1 MKNYK
6 NKKNINN
13 KDEYLITSDKEI
25 SRNEQNYYLNK
36 YRKMY
41 GNSFN
46 DIELLDIFAKN
57 NYNEKQIME
66 DIKAL
71 LTIGTNKK
79 YDNYN
84 YNNYNSYERMH
95 KSHKSSSKSRGKK
108 NKYER
113 RPFQKGIE
121 IPSDYAPP
129 PKKEEDEDNNNN
141 EQNNGN
147 KNDKEEISSNDK
159 NNDNKNEI
167 FINNNNNINENDNY
181 KNDLLLTYK
190 ENLFRKLKNTDYS
203 YKSNKSKNDELNA
216 DNILNN
222 INNYQNYQKK
232 INLNDKNRNFKIENN
247 SPGPQCQP
255 YKKNKIEQNINKD
268 LKKKY
273 IKAFFG
279 NMKNYSNNIRRE
291 NWEKSPDLNRRDNLL
306 DSSPDKGELFERRV
320 LTYKKGLKNYYS
332 NENVNYNNKKL
343 YKYLK
348 IVKNVNDFSIAS
360 CYDNPQR
367 DQYLKIINE
376 KKRQNPDKIIEF
388 LVPQFPP
395 MFPPIPQ
402 YQNYYT
408 PYNHINPYMNMYMM
422 PPPPQFPMQ
431 NPNPLIPNI
440 PVQNINNNNI
450 GINQLNSNSNSKSN
464 SNNNIENNETPENH
478 NILTQTQI
486 MQLNNNNQMN
496 VKINNTPNPN
506 ALLLNNNDMNNS
518 KSNKSSGNDVS
529 NSGNNVVDGNIHL

>member
-13 KDEYLITSDKEI
+13 KDEYFVSSDKEI
-25 SRNEQNYYLNK
+25 NRNDQNYYLNK

-57 NYNEKQIME
+57 NYNDKQIME

-84 YNNYNSYERMH
+84 YNYNYNNYNSYERVH

-108 NKYER
+108 NKFEK

-129 PKKEEDEDNNNN
+129 PKKEEEEYNSN
-141 EQNNGN
+141 EQNSGN
-147 KNDKEEISSNDK
+147 KNDKEEIK
-159 NNDNKNEI
+159 NNDNNNNKKIEI
-167 FINNNNNINENDNY
+167 YINNNNNINENNY

-190 ENLFRKLKNTDYS
+190 ENLFRKLKNSDYS
-203 YKSNKSKNDELNA
+203 YKSNKIKNDELNA

-222 INNYQNYQKK
+222 INNYQKK
-232 INLNDKNRNFKIENN
+232 INLTENNRNFKIENN

-255 YKKNKIEQNINKD
+255 YKKNKIYQNINKD

-273 IKAFFG
+273 IRKFFG

-291 NWEKSPDLNRRDNLL
+291 NWEKSPDLNRRDNIL
-306 DSSPDKGELFERRV
+306 DPSPDKVELCEKRV
-320 LTYKKGLKNYYS
+320 LTYKKGFKNYYS
-332 NENVNYNNKKL
+332 NENDYNNDNKKE
-343 YKYLK
+343 YKNLK
-348 IVKNVNDFSIAS
+348 IVKKVNDFSIFAS
-360 CYDNPQR
+360 YDNPQR

-376 KKRQNPDKIIEF
+376 KRKQNPGKIIEF

-395 MFPPIPQ
+395 MFPPMQQ
-402 YQNYYT
+402 YQNYYP

-422 PPPPQFPMQ
+422 QPSPQIPIQ
-431 NPNPLIPNI
+431 NPNPMANI
-440 PVQNINNNNI
+440 SFQNINNV
-450 GINQLNSNSNSKSN
+450 GINNLNNNSNSNSKSN
-464 SNNNIENNETPENH
+464 SKNNVEKNETPENQ

-486 MQLNNNNQMN
+486 MQLNNYNQMN
-496 VKINNTPNPN
+496 VKINDTPNPN
-506 ALLLNNNDMNNS
+506 ALLLNNNDINNS
-518 KSNKSSGNDVS
+518 KSNKSSGNIS
-529 NSGNNVVDGNIHL
+529 NSGNKVVDGNIHL

>member
-13 KDEYLITSDKEI
+13 KDEYLLSSDKEI
-25 SRNEQNYYLNK
+25 TRNDQNYYLNK
-36 YRKMY
+36 YRKIY

-57 NYNEKQIME
+57 NYNDKQIME

-79 YDNYN
+79 YDNYI
-84 YNNYNSYERMH
+84 YNNYNSYESRH

-129 PKKEEDEDNNNN
+129 PKKEEDEDNIN

-147 KNDKEEISSNDK
+147 KNNKKEINNIDK
-159 NNDNKNEI
+159 NNDNKIEI
-167 FINNNNNINENDNY
+167 YINNNNNNENNKY

-190 ENLFRKLKNTDYS
+190 ENLFKKLKNTDYS
-203 YKSNKSKNDELNA
+203 YKSSKSKNDELNA

-222 INNYQNYQKK
+222 INNYQKK
-232 INLNDKNRNFKIENN
+232 INLTDKNRNFKIENN

-273 IKAFFG
+273 IREFFG

-291 NWEKSPDLNRRDNLL
+291 NWEKSPDLNRRDNVL
-306 DSSPDKGELFERRV
+306 DISPDKPELYERRV
-320 LTYKKGLKNYYS
+320 LTYKKGYKNNYS
-332 NENVNYNNKKL
+332 NENTYNYNNKKE
-343 YKYLK
+343 YKSLK

-376 KKRQNPDKIIEF
+376 KKKQNPDKIIEF
-388 LVPQFPP
+388 LIPQFPP
-395 MFPPIPQ
+395 MFPPMPQ

-422 PPPPQFPMQ
+422 SPPPQFPMQ
-431 NPNPLIPNI
+431 NPNPLMPNI
-440 PVQNINNNNI
+440 PVQNINNNNNF
-450 GINQLNSNSNSKSN
+450 GNNTLNNN
-464 SNNNIENNETPENH
+464 SNNSVGNNETPENQ

-506 ALLLNNNDMNNS
+506 ALLLKNNNDMNNS
-518 KSNKSSGNDVS
+518 KSNKSSGNVS
-529 NSGNNVVDGNIHL
+529 NSGNNVVDANIHL